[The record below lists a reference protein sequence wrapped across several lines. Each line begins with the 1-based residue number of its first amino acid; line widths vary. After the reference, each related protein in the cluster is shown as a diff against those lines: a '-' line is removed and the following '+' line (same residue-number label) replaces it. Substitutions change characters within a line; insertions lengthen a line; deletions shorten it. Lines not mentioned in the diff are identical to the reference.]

1 MAARILPSPDP
12 SGGNRSTKASNKLP
26 GLTSEAMAADLKALR
41 QQVEA
46 VEKSRMDWRLADAM
60 SQNMTLAMK
69 KLKLELHGTVQATL
83 QERNEQ
89 IAKLSDEL
97 SHAQEE
103 ILRLR
108 TECDAKHATAHSDR
122 DAAAARAAAEEE
134 EARRHKAE
142 VEAIKAA
149 ADEAAIAA
157 AAAAGILREVEKAE
171 RAERRGVCCLE
182 RRKRRPYRCSSAY
195 WRPRSAPTLQWR
207 G

>member
-1 MAARILPSPDP
+1 M
-12 SGGNRSTKASNKLP
+12 
-26 GLTSEAMAADLKALR
+26 
-41 QQVEA
+41 
-46 VEKSRMDWRLADAM
+46 DAM

-157 AAAAGILREVEKAE
+157 AAAAGATAAKMEKANAQAE
-171 RAERRGVCCLE
+171 EERRLLLGKAQAEALSMQQRVLAA
-182 RRKRRPYRCSSAY
+182 R
-195 WRPRSAPTLQWR
+195 APTLQWR

>member
-83 QERNEQ
+83 QER
-89 IAKLSDEL
+89 LSRP
-97 SHAQEE
+97 SFATSSATHKGSPPG
-103 ILRLR
+103 

-157 AAAAGILREVEKAE
+157 AAAAGATAAKMEKANV
-171 RAERRGVCCLE
+171 RRRRRGVCCLE
-182 RRKRRPYRCSSAY
+182 RRKRTPYRCSSAY